1 MRVTAYRIGGITF
14 ASLLLAGGLVAQV
27 GAHAAQVGVR
37 SAPPSTNCPSPS
49 APPLAAGIY
58 TVSTAGQLQ
67 YVWETDTTWDDTI
80 VLASDISMG
89 GSCIWSQGIGTSG
102 NAFIGTFDGQ
112 GHSVTGMAVYA
123 PGDNEVGFFGF
134 ASDAVIRDMRL
145 IGVDVTGSRT
155 VGGLVGQAES
165 SVISGVVT
173 SGDVEATDYRAGGLV
188 GLLRSS
194 EVRQSGATGDIT
206 SASATIYEGEVGGL
220 IGLADAYGS
229 VPVVSVEH
237 SFAKGDVTVTTGA
250 VRSYAV
256 GGLIG
261 YLSSPSQVV
270 DSYAWGDVN
279 GDGRAYALG
288 GLIGQAFVNA
298 TDDSIDRTYAIGAIQ
313 LAFSDAGGLV
323 GDNSVSAAIADSLWD
338 VDTSGISS
346 SQGGTGATTA
356 AMTNFQT
363 YDDSGWVI
371 VNGWQ
376 SFNPPTA
383 VWGICSQVNDG
394 YPFLL
399 WEYMS
404 NPCVTAPIPSPEPV
418 PAAAPRDVTAM
429 AGDGS
434 ASVSWAFPASSGSYP
449 VSHYLATSSPGG
461 QTCLVAAPALN
472 CDVRGLT
479 NGTAYTFAVK
489 ALTGAGWSASSEPSN
504 AVVPRPSAGPSIV
517 ITGSREGKRIEVT
530 GSTTGFGMAGI
541 LDPWVR
547 LAGQSAYS
555 EGSAQVL
562 VSMDGAFEWS
572 RTTGKKASVY
582 MQTPD
587 GSVKSNTVAIPAR

>member
-1 MRVTAYRIGGITF
+1 M
-14 ASLLLAGGLVAQV
+14 SAGT
-27 GAHAAQVGVR
+27 H
-37 SAPPSTNCPSPS
+37 
-49 APPLAAGIY
+49 
-58 TVSTAGQLQ
+58 TVSTASQLQ

-112 GHSVTGMAVYA
+112 GHSVTGLAVYA

-165 SVISGVVT
+165 SLISGVVT

-206 SASATIYEGEVGGL
+206 SASATIYEGEAGGL
-220 IGLADAYGS
+220 IGLVDAYGS
-229 VPVVSVEH
+229 VPFVSVEH
-237 SFAKGDVTVTTGA
+237 SFAKGDVTVATGA
-250 VRSYAV
+250 VRSYAI

-261 YLSSPSQVV
+261 YVSSPSQVV
-270 DSYAWGDVN
+270 DSYAWGGVN

-288 GLIGQAFVNA
+288 GLIGQAYVNA
-298 TDDSIDRTYAIGAIQ
+298 TDDSIDRTYSIGAIQ
-313 LAFSDAGGLV
+313 FAFSDAGGLV
-323 GDNSVSAAIADSLWD
+323 GDNSVSAAVADSFWN

-356 AMTNFQT
+356 EMTSFQT
-363 YDDSGWVI
+363 YDDSGWAI
-371 VNGWQ
+371 VDGWQ

-399 WEYMS
+399 WEYTS
-404 NPCVTAPIPSPEPV
+404 NPCVTPPTPSPEPV
-418 PAAAPRDVTAM
+418 PAAAPRDVTAV
-429 AGDGS
+429 AGNGS

-449 VSHYLATSSPGG
+449 VSYYLATSTPGAH
-461 QTCLVAAPALN
+461 TCLVAAPALT

-489 ALTGAGWSASSEPSN
+489 ALTGAGWSASSESSD

-517 ITGSREGKRIEVT
+517 ITGSRDGKRIEVT
-530 GSTTGFGMAGI
+530 GSTTGFGMGGI

-547 LAGQSAYS
+547 LAGQSAYAK
-555 EGSAQVL
+555 GSAQVL
-562 VSMDGAFEWS
+562 VSMDGTFEWS
-572 RTTGKKASVY
+572 RTTAKKVSVY